1 MQRCAFG
8 VVGVLVAVMTAGCA
22 GGGIAAPVDSP
33 VTIERSEL
41 FLTVRNVSELPL
53 TGVTI
58 GIKPT
63 GVRPEY
69 QIQVPRLGAGQELD
83 IPFADFRGVDRD
95 SLVLQN
101 INVRL
106 VRITAT
112 DLDGGVH
119 DVELPWE

>member
-58 GIKPT
+58 GIKPV

-69 QIQVPRLGAGQELD
+69 QNQVSRLGAGQELD
-83 IPFADFRGVDRD
+83 IPFSDFRGVDRD
-95 SLVLQN
+95 SLVLGN
-101 INVRL
+101 INVRS
-106 VRITAT
+106 VHITAT
-112 DLDGGVH
+112 DLNGGAH
-119 DVELPWE
+119 DIELPWE

>member
-41 FLTVRNVSELPL
+41 FLTVRNVSEGPL

-69 QIQVPRLGAGQELD
+69 QKQVTRLGAGQELD

-95 SLVLQN
+95 SLVLGN
-101 INVRL
+101 INVRS
-106 VRITAT
+106 VHNTAM
-112 DLDGGVH
+112 DLNGGAH